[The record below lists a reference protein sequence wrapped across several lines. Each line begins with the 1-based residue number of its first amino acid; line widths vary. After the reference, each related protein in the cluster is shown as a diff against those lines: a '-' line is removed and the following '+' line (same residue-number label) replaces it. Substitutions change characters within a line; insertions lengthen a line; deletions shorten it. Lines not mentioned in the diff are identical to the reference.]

1 MDPNICIF
9 WDSITWWW
17 FDNERWGWAERIK
30 TELFWHWED
39 WIEVYNLWISW
50 KDSSNLVER
59 YANELKSRDAN
70 VAIIAIGINDSCYTW
85 DESNN
90 LVPLDVFLENLK
102 KIKNISEKLWLKKLI
117 FIWLTRVNESMVCP
131 YPWSSTGK
139 SYKNHIIE
147 KYDNAKRGFCEIEL
161 IPYIDMRDIVSY
173 QELPDWLHPGAV
185 WNKKMAEKI
194 LPELKK
200 ILNL

>member
-1 MDPNICIF
+1 MDLNICVF

-30 TELFWHWED
+30 TELFWYGEN

-50 KDSSNLVER
+50 KDSNNLVER

-90 LVPLDVFLENLK
+90 LVPLDVFLGNLK
-102 KIKNISEKLWLKKLI
+102 KIQNISEELWLKKLI
-117 FIWLTRVNESMVCP
+117 FIWLTRVDESIVCP

-147 KYDNAKRGFCEIEL
+147 KYDNAIRDFCETVL
-161 IPYIDMRDIVSY
+161 ISYIDMRDIVNH
-173 QELPDWLHPGAV
+173 EDLPDWLHPGAV
-185 WNKKMAEKI
+185 WSKKMAEKI

>member
-1 MDPNICIF
+1 MDLNICIF

-17 FDNERWGWAERIK
+17 FDSERWGWAERIK
-30 TELFWHWED
+30 TELFWYED
-39 WIEVYNLWISW
+39 GWIEVYNLGISW
-50 KDSSNLVER
+50 KDSNNLVNR
-59 YANELKSRDAN
+59 YRSELESRDGN
-70 VAIIAIGINDSCYTW
+70 VAVIAIGINDSCYTW

-90 LVPLDVFLENLK
+90 LVPLDVFQENLK
-102 KIKNISEKLWLKKLI
+102 TIKNISKELCLKELV
-117 FIWLTRVNESMVCP
+117 FIWLTRVNESIVCP

-147 KYDNAKRGFCEIEL
+147 KYDTAIRDFCETEL
-161 IPYIDMRDIVSY
+161 IPYIDMRTVVSNT
-173 QELPDWLHPGAV
+173 ELPDWLHPDPI

-194 LPELKK
+194 LPELKR